1 MKKTLTIILLII
13 IFLIIYL
20 LQSNLFS
27 WFNLAGIK
35 PNLFVIF
42 VLIIGLFSGR
52 SMGATF
58 GIILGIMLDFFIGK
72 SVGISGIMLGAIG
85 FLGGVLDKNFSKD
98 SRFTMIIMIIIA
110 TCFYEIGGHL
120 FNYFVNNANVDILLF
135 IKILIIENFFNI
147 MITIALYPM
156 IIKLGYKL
164 EKIYKENRI
173 LTRYY

>member
-110 TCFYEIGGHL
+110 TCFYEIGGYL